1 MWGITKQ
8 RRASDIR
15 DFSPRIETEK
25 PYEDVCNRI
34 LFLIDTGI
42 YPVGSKLPNE
52 RKMAEEFNVS
62 RAILRN
68 AMVVLRGRG
77 RIETKQGSGSFVL
90 PSDMRK
96 ITGLPSVGELE
107 LTEARLAFESESAA
121 LAAMNISDDVFDE
134 LQRYID
140 IMSGKTR
147 SQLTPDQADKA
158 FHLAIAKATNNDAI
172 ELFVTSLWNMRE
184 NPTDFRKKRGTT
196 YDDGFDDRIAEHEAI
211 LEALKNRNSLEA
223 RLAMRTH
230 CAQVREKYAKA

>member
-1 MWGITKQ
+1 MGLTKQ
-8 RRASDIR
+8 IDASEIR
-15 DFSPRIETEK
+15 DFNPRLETKK
-25 PYEDVCNRI
+25 PYQEVSDRI
-34 LFLIDTGI
+34 LFLIESGI
-42 YPVGSKLPNE
+42 YPAGSRLPNE

-68 AMVVLRGRG
+68 AIAILRSQG
-77 RIETKQGSGSFVL
+77 RIETKQGSGTYVL
-90 PSDMRK
+90 PSNRRK
-96 ITGLPSVGELE
+96 ITGLPYVGELE

-121 LAAMNISDDVFDE
+121 LAAMNITDDVFDE

-184 NPTDFRKKRGTT
+184 NPTDFRKKRGTI
-196 YDDGFDDRIAEHEAI
+196 YDDGFDDRIAEHQAI
-211 LEALKNRNSLEA
+211 LEALKNRNSLNA

-230 CAQVREKYAKA
+230 CTQVREKYIKA